1 MRRLRPVL
9 TSEPVVRSDPA
20 SGGHEGLFLLLAR
33 SSFLPLFF
41 STEASTAKSGAAMRN
56 RQQTKL
62 RTRKTGKFTAEAYA
76 RQTSPYVRTCRSSNR
91 LARNASADSG
101 PFQKASELVLVRV
114 HGSKKQT
121 FYLTLLR
128 RLLFFPF
135 PFEPTVRS
143 SQVRFT
149 LKLSEKSNFQHLTTK
164 LDNRSHLTVETRQ
177 I

>member
-20 SGGHEGLFLLLAR
+20 SGGHKGLFLLLAR

-62 RTRKTGKFTAEAYA
+62 RTRQTGKFSAEAYA

-114 HGSKKQT
+114 HGSKKKT
-121 FYLTLLR
+121 N
-128 RLLFFPF
+128 LLFDLAPPDPVFSF
-135 PFEPTVRS
+135 SF
-143 SQVRFT
+143 
-149 LKLSEKSNFQHLTTK
+149 
-164 LDNRSHLTVETRQ
+164 
-177 I
+177 